1 MSLATAP
8 TAETASQLLLL
19 GQPGLTPEV
28 PLKKV
33 LLSTPTLQ
41 VVQLH
46 LAAGKQIPPH
56 ASPGEITVQL
66 LRGHVAFHVGDQT
79 HDLVPGT
86 LLYVAA
92 GQTHSL
98 AAIEDSRLLVTKRLG

>member
-1 MSLATAP
+1 MA
-8 TAETASQLLLL
+8 AEL
-19 GQPGLTPEV
+19 

-46 LAAGKQIPPH
+46 LASGKQIPPH
-56 ASPGEITVQL
+56 SAPGEITVQVM
-66 LRGHVAFHVGDQT
+66 RGRVAFHVGGQT

-86 LLYVAA
+86 LLYVTA
-92 GQTHSL
+92 GQEHSL
-98 AAIEDSRLLVTKRLG
+98 EAVEDSRVLVTKRLG

>member
-1 MSLATAP
+1 MTTFLAP
-8 TAETASQLLLL
+8 ASQLLQL
-19 GQPGLTPEV
+19 GQPGITPEV

-46 LAAGKQIPPH
+46 LSAGKEIPAH
-56 ASPGEITVQL
+56 TAPGEITVQVM
-66 LRGHVAFHVGDQT
+66 RGRVSFHIDGQV
-79 HDLVPGT
+79 HDLIPGT

-92 GQTHSL
+92 GQEHWL
-98 AAIEDSRLLVTKRLG
+98 QAVEDSRLLVTKRLR

>member
-1 MSLATAP
+1 MT
-8 TAETASQLLLL
+8 TETRPASQLHHL
-19 GQPGLTPEV
+19 GQPGIAPEV

-56 ASPGEITVQL
+56 SAPGEITVQL
-66 LRGHVAFHVGDQT
+66 LHGRVSFHVDGQM
-79 HDLVPGT
+79 HDLIPGT

-92 GQTHSL
+92 GETHWL
-98 AAIEDSRLLVTKRLG
+98 EAIEDSRLLVTKRLG

>member
-1 MSLATAP
+1 MTTSLTP
-8 TAETASQLLLL
+8 ASQLIQL
-19 GQPGLTPEV
+19 GQPGVSPEV
-28 PLKKV
+28 PQKKM

-46 LAAGKQIPPH
+46 LSTGKETPPH
-56 ASPGEITVQL
+56 SAPGEITVQL
-66 LRGHVAFHVGDQT
+66 MRGRVSFHVDGQV
-79 HDLVPGT
+79 HDLIPGT

-98 AAIEDSRLLVTKRLG
+98 QAVEDSRILVTKRLH

>member
-1 MSLATAP
+1 MLVTTLHAP
-8 TAETASQLLLL
+8 SSQLLQL
-19 GQPGLTPEV
+19 GQPGITPEV
-28 PLKKV
+28 PPKKV

-46 LAAGKQIPPH
+46 LSAGQQIPPH
-56 ASPGEITVQL
+56 SAPGEITVQL
-66 LRGHVAFHVGDQT
+66 MRGRVAFHVDDQT
-79 HDLVPGT
+79 HDLIPGT

-98 AAIEDSRLLVTKRLG
+98 EAVEDSRLLLTKRLR

>member
-1 MSLATAP
+1 MTTATSP
-8 TAETASQLLLL
+8 ASQLIYL
-19 GQPGLTPEV
+19 GQPGVTPEV

-46 LAAGKQIPPH
+46 LTAGKQIPPH
-56 ASPGEITVQL
+56 SASGEITVQV
-66 LRGHVAFHVGDQT
+66 LRGRVSFHVDGQT
-79 HDLVPGT
+79 HDLIPGT

-92 GQTHSL
+92 AEIHSL
-98 AAIEDSRLLVTKRLG
+98 VAVEDSRVLVTKRLS